1 MINSAK
7 PYSFIKKKKPQM
19 LPKMSYS
26 TLLIRETTMKISL
39 EDAQNA
45 KEQVDH
51 PAILY
56 YSGEQTHS
64 KGSKV
69 AHYRD
74 TCLPMLHSTVNASL
88 VSEPAS
94 VPIAEEWTKK
104 SSISSR
110 SLFIIFTH

>member
-1 MINSAK
+1 
-7 PYSFIKKKKPQM
+7 M

-45 KEQVDH
+45 KEQLDH

-74 TCLPMLHSTVNASL
+74 TCLPACLCYTALLTLALSQSQL
-88 VSEPAS
+88 LCP
-94 VPIAEEWTKK
+94 
-104 SSISSR
+104 
-110 SLFIIFTH
+110 